1 MHMVKK
7 GVIPAAGLGARLYP
21 MTETQPKE
29 MLPIGDRPMI
39 YYAVLEA
46 ALSGLEEIYIVINE
60 RKDSLRH
67 YLQGGG
73 LEKDLQQEGGVCAP
87 HVTFVDQ
94 PSPLGSGEAIYRTRE
109 MMREE
114 PFALMMPDFLLF
126 GSQPALVQMI
136 PLYERFR
143 QDIVAAITLEARE
156 AKGFSNVGIV
166 QATQLEQGIVE
177 VHSFSG
183 KSKDPLI
190 LKEGETILKLAGRW
204 ILGPHIFSYLDR
216 PRDWKEEWDDAP
228 ALQRMTH
235 ERPVI
240 GKVLAGRAFDVGNPL
255 GYRAAKEHL
264 GIVGDQ
270 IFSC

>member
-1 MHMVKK
+1 MVKK
-7 GVIPAAGLGARLYP
+7 GIIPAAGLGARLYP
-21 MTETQPKE
+21 MTETRPKE

-46 ALSGLEEIYIVINE
+46 ALSGLEEICIVINE

-67 YLQGGG
+67 YLEGGG

-114 PFALMMPDFLLF
+114 PFALMMPDFVLF
-126 GSQPALVQMI
+126 GSEPALVQMI

-143 QDIVAAITLEARE
+143 QDIVAVITLGARE

-183 KSKDPLI
+183 KSKDLLI

-216 PRDWKEEWDDAP
+216 TRDWKEEWDDAP

-264 GIVGDQ
+264 AIVGDQ